1 MRGLGGYHAE
11 SKKEKTTSMLTML
24 RSALSWKNAWRIR
37 IVALGFIVLVVGIGS
52 QVLVNAFAA
61 DADTD
66 AGLVAVKVSAY
77 PISGRMA
84 DGNWTYSG
92 ACAVSTAQ
100 FPLGSII
107 ALYNTDG
114 TFNRQ
119 CTAEDTGI
127 GYGHIDLAMPNDEA
141 AALRWG
147 VRDLL
152 AQVVRYGWGP
162 GGAPEAFSTSTVHA
176 HIMQHFSKLH
186 YRYFVLERIV
196 RVRPPLLVS

>member
-1 MRGLGGYHAE
+1 
-11 SKKEKTTSMLTML
+11 MLTML

-37 IVALGFIVLVVGIGS
+37 IVALGFIVLVVGGGS

-66 AGLVAVKVSAY
+66 AGLAAVKVSAY
-77 PISGRMA
+77 AINGRMA
-84 DGNWTYSG
+84 DGNWTYLG
-92 ACAVSTAQ
+92 ACAVETAQ

-119 CTAEDTGI
+119 CTAEDTGAI
-127 GYGHIDLAMPNDEA
+127 GYGRIDLAMPGDETG
-141 AALRWG
+141 ALRWG

-152 AQVVRYGWGP
+152 ARAIRYGWGS
-162 GGAPEAFSTSTVHA
+162 GSAPNSTVRVPAARPTVVHA
-176 HIMQHFSKLH
+176 HAVQHYTRLH
-186 YRYFVLERIV
+186 YRNFVLERIV
-196 RVRPPLLVS
+196 RMHPPLLVS